1 MYYVCLRLRYGGL
14 PYPPAPALAT
24 FPPSP
29 AIYLVPCPIP
39 PHEQPFPPP
48 TASLEVTHSAYARAA
63 QTPPGQK
70 SGPYRNSHISVFAEH
85 KHTHAHTHTYTHR
98 LEGRAFIRPGSF
110 LPPPP
115 FPPRAFLLSYLPLPN
130 VGQRFLLMSVDV
142 RQACTSLRFPA
153 RVETVSRSGLSKVH
167 TGDSTRPAET

>member
-63 QTPPGQK
+63 QTPPGQR
-70 SGPYRNSHISVFAEH
+70 SGPYRNSHISVFAER
-85 KHTHAHTHTYTHR
+85 KHRHTLTHIHASSGVDLYTS
-98 LEGRAFIRPGSF
+98 GFRPSF
-110 LPPPP
+110 LP
-115 FPPRAFLLSYLPLPN
+115 LLAPSFSL
-130 VGQRFLLMSVDV
+130 
-142 RQACTSLRFPA
+142 TSPSP
-153 RVETVSRSGLSKVH
+153 T
-167 TGDSTRPAET
+167 